1 MLLQLYIEH
10 PLGLIL
16 LIILM
21 HGAKSVSVRF
31 NLWFIFC
38 FVGVVVTST
47 PTKKKT
53 GGSTTKT
60 PSGSHQKEKTVK
72 KSKHSHRKNA
82 MREPSSSGKKSFWFN
97 FNISFIEPSDI
108 QTSISSCIGTY

>member
-1 MLLQLYIEH
+1 
-10 PLGLIL
+10 
-16 LIILM
+16 M
-21 HGAKSVSVRF
+21 HGAKVRSLSVRF
-31 NLWFIFC
+31 YLWFIFC

-53 GGSTTKT
+53 TGGTTKT

-82 MREPSSSGKKSFWFN
+82 MREPSSSGKKSFWFD

-108 QTSISSCIGTY
+108 QTSKAVEELGTI

>member
-1 MLLQLYIEH
+1 
-10 PLGLIL
+10 
-16 LIILM
+16 M
-21 HGAKSVSVRF
+21 HGAKVRSVSVRF
-31 NLWFIFC
+31 YLWFIFF

-82 MREPSSSGKKSFWFN
+82 MREPSSSGKKSFWFD
-97 FNISFIEPSDI
+97 FDTSFIEPSDI
-108 QTSISSCIGTY
+108 SSCIGA